1 MEYAYNVYEDS
12 YNIAVNQWLD
22 RKAIGSKRRKE
33 TFRSKQR
40 RSRVLRNKYGFVA
53 EGKMFSK
60 LGKNYYCG
68 HAKWEEWRNRGVAQR
83 KSNGFYATISERRCI
98 ECANCKE
105 SEYQINECG

>member
-1 MEYAYNVYEDS
+1 MAYAYDVYEDS

-60 LGKNYYCG
+60 LGKNYFCG

-83 KSNGFYATISERRCI
+83 KSNGFY
-98 ECANCKE
+98 
-105 SEYQINECG
+105 